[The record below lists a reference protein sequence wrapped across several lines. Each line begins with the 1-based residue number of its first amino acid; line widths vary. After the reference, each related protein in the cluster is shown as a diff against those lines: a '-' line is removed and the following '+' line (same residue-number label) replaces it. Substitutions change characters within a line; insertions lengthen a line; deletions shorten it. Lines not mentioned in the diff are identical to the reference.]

1 MTKEHGH
8 SLAEVRQRIHGNASG
23 SHLRDAIY
31 GGIDGAVTTFALVSG
46 VAGAGLSPG
55 IIIALGFANVLSDG
69 FSMAAANYSGTKSD
83 QENLERLRAI
93 EVRHIKEHRD
103 GELLELRE
111 ILRQKGLEGDVL
123 DDATQAVSQNKQ
135 AWIDLMLVDE
145 YGVSPVDPA
154 PIKAALVTFAAF
166 LLAGVVPLIPFVL
179 SLSGPFFI
187 SVVVTLM
194 TFFLIGAIKS
204 RWSVIPWW
212 RSGFETFL
220 IGGTAAAIAF
230 GVGLLLRGTT

>member
-1 MTKEHGH
+1 MHDDHGH
-8 SLAEVRQRIHGNASG
+8 TLAEIQARINSG
-23 SHLRDAIY
+23 ESGGHLRDAIY

-93 EVRHIKEHRD
+93 EVRHIEKYRD

-111 ILRQKGLEGDVL
+111 ILRQKGLEGSVL
-123 DDATQAVSQNKQ
+123 DDATQATSKNEQ
-135 AWIDLMLVDE
+135 AWIDLMLVGE

-154 PIKAALVTFAAF
+154 PIKAALVTFTAF
-166 LLAGVVPLIPFVL
+166 LAAGVVPLVPFVL
-179 SLSGPFFI
+179 SLSGPFVI

-204 RWSVIPWW
+204 RWSVIPWC
-212 RSGFETFL
+212 RSGFETLL
-220 IGGTAAAIAF
+220 IGGTAAAIAY